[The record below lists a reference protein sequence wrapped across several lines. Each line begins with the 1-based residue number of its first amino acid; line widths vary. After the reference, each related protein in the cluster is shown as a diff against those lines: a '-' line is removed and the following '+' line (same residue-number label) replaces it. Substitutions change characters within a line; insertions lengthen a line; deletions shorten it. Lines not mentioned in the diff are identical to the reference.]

1 MIKPTEEKKIFV
13 YGSLREGFF
22 NYDKYLL
29 GKVTTCDQGMVKG
42 KLYHLSHKGY
52 PALVDGDDNIM
63 GEIMDMKNFPLDIIS
78 LDNMEGYV
86 SNEDTSQNEYTR
98 TVIDVYNLNTDKFE
112 NCYVYKYEENND
124 IDFTLNSDYISHGDW
139 KKYMQSK

>member
-29 GKVTTCDQGMVKG
+29 GKVNACDQGMVKG

-63 GEIMDMKNFPLDIIS
+63 GEIMDMKNFPLNIIS

-86 SNEDTSQNEYTR
+86 SNEDSSQNEYTR
-98 TVIDVYNLNTDKFE
+98 TVIEVYNLNTDKFE